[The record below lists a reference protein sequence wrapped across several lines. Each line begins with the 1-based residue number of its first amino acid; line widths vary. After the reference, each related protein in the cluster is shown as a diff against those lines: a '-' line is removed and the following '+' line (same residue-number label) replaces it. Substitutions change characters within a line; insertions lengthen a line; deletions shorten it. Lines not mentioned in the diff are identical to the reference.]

1 MGLLHQ
7 LGHSG
12 LDLRSGGVIQLP
24 QAPRVALFRGDLGI
38 PAEPADADRDPGP
51 AAGAAGAGDKDGAG
65 GDPLPPGVVQQ
76 LPPEAVGQALGIAS
90 PGRSRTPSPAAST
103 VTCSSSWT
111 GNPVEVNSL
120 ISR

>member
-65 GDPLPPGVVQQ
+65 GDPPPPGVVQQ
-76 LPPEAVGQALGIAS
+76 LPLQTGKRMEQKKKRAKGLRTVRRSQ
-90 PGRSRTPSPAAST
+90 RSRKIQT
-103 VTCSSSWT
+103 
-111 GNPVEVNSL
+111 
-120 ISR
+120 IRDI